1 MADIIL
7 NGYWR
12 TQMIRIIDG
21 RATGK
26 TSRLMLL
33 AKERNAIVVCKD
45 PETFRKKATYDYGI
59 VGIDF
64 ISYNEY
70 IYDVINSKGSKYRDR
85 EIFIDELEMFISKFG
100 KIAGYT
106 ISED

>member
-1 MADIIL
+1 M
-7 NGYWR
+7 YK
-12 TQMIRIIDG
+12 IIDK

-33 AKERNAIVVCKD
+33 AKEQNGIIVCKE
-45 PETFRKKATYDYGI
+45 PILMRQKAYDYGI

-64 ISYNEY
+64 ISYYDFNPIYEY
-70 IYDVINSKGSKYRDR
+70 DKPV
-85 EIFIDELEMFISKFG
+85 FIDEIDLYFKYLNSAIK
-100 KIAGYT
+100 GYT

>member
-1 MADIIL
+1 M
-7 NGYWR
+7 YK
-12 TQMIRIIDG
+12 IIDK

-33 AKERNAIVVCKD
+33 AKEQNGIIVCKE
-45 PETFRKKATYDYGI
+45 PILMRQKAYDYGI

-64 ISYNEY
+64 ISYYDFNP
-70 IYDVINSKGSKYRDR
+70 IYKYDKPV
-85 EIFIDELEMFISKFG
+85 FIDEIDLYLKHLNSAIK
-100 KIAGYT
+100 GYT